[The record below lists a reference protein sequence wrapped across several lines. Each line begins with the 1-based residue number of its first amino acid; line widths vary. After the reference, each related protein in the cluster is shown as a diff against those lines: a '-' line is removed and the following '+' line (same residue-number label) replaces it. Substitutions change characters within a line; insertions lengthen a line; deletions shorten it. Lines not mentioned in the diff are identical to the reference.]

1 MVIQDNT
8 IPRLSFADGCGI
20 CFAVCYKKE
29 VAQRAADESRLFVF
43 PCLIRHLVIIT

>member
-1 MVIQDNT
+1 MRTV
-8 IPRLSFADGCGI
+8 
-20 CFAVCYKKE
+20 AVFVLPYAIKKE